1 MGITPKRVSWRA
13 SQSFTVATVAIG
25 CFGHLYL
32 STFIVPILP
41 YMLEVRMN
49 LDPSQIQAMT
59 SAILATYAFTELIA
73 SPVIGHY
80 ADKISS
86 RKIPLLVGLCI
97 ELVATVAVATTRNL
111 PLFFFARLLQAISG
125 MVLWIVGCATMAD
138 IVGTENMGKATGI
151 TTAAVSAGSLAG
163 PMMAGILVETVG
175 YWQAWSLSILVLVV
189 DLVMR
194 LMMIENPRPRP
205 ITLATSENTD
215 KSVDFT
221 SREGSSDSDT
231 SAADD
236 CHEQTNLLPP
246 RIREVKEQKGIHFY
260 ICLSRHPRFLTA
272 QYSYMLYSLLLA
284 SLEAT
289 LPLHVQST
297 FGWGSFGAGMMFLAL
312 QAPGIVLSPIVG
324 WLRDR
329 VGTRHPTWIAFAV
342 LTPDIW
348 LLGTPG
354 DARFPWAMGE
364 RGWAVYTASVIF
376 IGVFSNLL
384 NGVGMMESK
393 HVVDE
398 LETSNPGIFGPHGGY
413 SRVCATSSMSWSVG
427 MLLGPII
434 SGCKSSLQERGVAV

>member
-1 MGITPKRVSWRA
+1 
-13 SQSFTVATVAIG
+13 
-25 CFGHLYL
+25 
-32 STFIVPILP
+32 
-41 YMLEVRMN
+41 
-49 LDPSQIQAMT
+49 
-59 SAILATYAFTELIA
+59 
-73 SPVIGHY
+73 
-80 ADKISS
+80 
-86 RKIPLLVGLCI
+86 
-97 ELVATVAVATTRNL
+97 
-111 PLFFFARLLQAISG
+111 
-125 MVLWIVGCATMAD
+125 
-138 IVGTENMGKATGI
+138 
-151 TTAAVSAGSLAG
+151 
-163 PMMAGILVETVG
+163 
-175 YWQAWSLSILVLVV
+175 
-189 DLVMR
+189 
-194 LMMIENPRPRP
+194 MMIENPRPRP
-205 ITLATSENTD
+205 ITIATPENTD

-260 ICLSRHPRFLTA
+260 ICLFRHPRFLTA

-297 FGWGSFGAGMMFLAL
+297 FGWGSFGAGMMFLGL

-354 DARFPWAMGE
+354 DARFPWAMGQ

-393 HVVDE
+393 RAHPLFHSFSFPFSVRC
-398 LETSNPGIFGPHGGY
+398 LL
-413 SRVCATSSMSWSVG
+413 SRWKILQPT
-427 MLLGPII
+427 
-434 SGCKSSLQERGVAV
+434 KST